1 VYQYENTTS
10 VKTVMDHDYST
21 LVKFWM

>member
-21 LVKFWM
+21 LVKF